1 MERKSKMKKLIATTT
16 IIAATLFITNNTNA
30 NGFNQNPQAQGTLKQ
45 AVDQM
50 VASIERSL
58 GIFEGLNRS
67 QQEKIAEFDNILA
80 QIKYSIA
87 VTSKEGTLSKKIAT
101 AVSLANRQAEWCEK
115 AANTKKN
122 PSLADRYRKLG
133 VAASDKAM
141 KISVNA
147 QSVLK
152 TNAELAELLPEI
164 MDEKEYFL
172 AAAVIGDLETANQ
185 SLEEVQRSM
194 KKVVNLLKQ
203 LRHMGDK
210 FNVPAPVFVKK

>member
-1 MERKSKMKKLIATTT
+1 MKKLIATTT

-30 NGFNQNPQAQGTLKQ
+30 NGFNQNPQARPQAHGTLKQ

-67 QQEKIAEFDNILA
+67 QQEKMAEFDNILA

-115 AANTKKN
+115 AANGKKN
-122 PSLADRYRKLG
+122 PALADRYRKLG
-133 VAASDKAM
+133 VAASNKAM
-141 KISVNA
+141 KISMNA
-147 QSVLK
+147 ESVLK
-152 TNAELAELLPEI
+152 TNDELAELFPEI

-194 KKVVNLLKQ
+194 KKVVNLLKR
-203 LRHMGDK
+203 LRHMGDE
-210 FNVPAPVFVKK
+210 FNVPAPAFVKK